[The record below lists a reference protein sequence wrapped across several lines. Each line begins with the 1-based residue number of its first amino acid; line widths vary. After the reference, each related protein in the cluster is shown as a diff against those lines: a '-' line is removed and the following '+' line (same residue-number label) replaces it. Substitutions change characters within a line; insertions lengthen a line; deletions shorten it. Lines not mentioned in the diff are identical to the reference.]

1 MRLVRFGEPG
11 AEAPGVLDA
20 DGVLRDASSLTADWD
35 GPSLAPERLAALA
48 RRTAD
53 LPAVAG
59 WDPGHP
65 AGSGG
70 VRLGAPVARPGKVVC
85 IGVNYA
91 DHAAESGMQTPSEPV
106 VFMKDPWTVV
116 GHRDTVLVPRGS
128 TKTDYEVE
136 LAVVIG
142 STARYL
148 DGPGDAL
155 AHVAGY
161 AVSHDVSER
170 FLQLEG
176 TGQWD
181 KGKSC
186 ETFNPLGPWLLTA
199 DEVPDPQA
207 LELRLSVNGEQRQHG
222 STAQMVFGVAALVHY
237 LSQVMVLHPGDV
249 INSGTPAGVA
259 LGFPD
264 PKPYLREGDVV
275 ECSISGPGADLGAQ
289 RTVMGQA

>member
-1 MRLVRFGEPG
+1 MRLVRFGAPG
-11 AEAPGVLDA
+11 AEVPGVLDG

-35 GPSLAPERLAALA
+35 GPSLAPDRLAALA
-48 RRTAD
+48 PRVAS
-53 LPAVAG
+53 LPAVDG
-59 WDPGHP
+59 WDPATGE
-65 AGSGG
+65 G
-70 VRLGAPVARPGKVVC
+70 VRLGPPVARPGKVVC

-91 DHAAESGMQTPSEPV
+91 DHAAESGMETPPEPV

-136 LAVVIG
+136 MAVVIG

-148 DGPGDAL
+148 ASPDDAL
-155 AHVAGY
+155 ACVAGY
-161 AVSHDVSER
+161 ATSHDVSER

-176 TGQWD
+176 TGTWD

-199 DEVPDPQA
+199 DEVPDPQD

-275 ECSISGPGADLGAQ
+275 ECSISGLGTQ

>member
-1 MRLVRFGEPG
+1 MRLVRFGAPG
-11 AEAPGVLDA
+11 AEVPGVLDG

-35 GPSLAPERLAALA
+35 GPSLAPDRLAALA
-48 RRTAD
+48 PRVAS
-53 LPAVAG
+53 LPAVDG
-59 WDPGHP
+59 WDPATG
-65 AGSGG
+65 GG
-70 VRLGAPVARPGKVVC
+70 VRLGPPVARPGKVVC

-91 DHAAESGMQTPSEPV
+91 DHAAESGMETPPEPV

-136 LAVVIG
+136 MAVVIG

-148 DGPGDAL
+148 ASPDDAL
-155 AHVAGY
+155 ACVAGY
-161 AVSHDVSER
+161 ATSHDVSER

-176 TGQWD
+176 TGTWD

-199 DEVPDPQA
+199 DEVPDPQD

-275 ECSISGPGADLGAQ
+275 ECSISGLGTQ

>member
-11 AEAPGVLDA
+11 AEVPGVLDV
-20 DGVLRDASSLTADWD
+20 DGVLRDASSLVADWD
-35 GPSLAPERLAALA
+35 GPSLAPDRLAALA
-48 RRTAD
+48 PRVAG

-59 WDPGHP
+59 WEPDHATTG
-65 AGSGG
+65 GG
-70 VRLGAPVARPGKVVC
+70 VRLGSPVARPGKVVC

-91 DHAAESGMQTPSEPV
+91 DHAAESGMETPAEPV

-128 TKTDYEVE
+128 VKTDYEVE

-142 STARYL
+142 ATARYL
-148 DGPGDAL
+148 DSPDDAL
-155 AHVAGY
+155 ACVAGY
-161 AVSHDVSER
+161 ATSHDVSER
-170 FLQLEG
+170 ALQLEG

-186 ETFNPLGPWLLTA
+186 ETFNPLGPWVLTA
-199 DEVPDPQA
+199 DEVPDPQD
-207 LELRLSVNGEQRQHG
+207 LELRLSVNGARRQHG
-222 STAQMVFGVAALVHY
+222 STAQMVFGVAHLVHY
-237 LSQVMVLHPGDV
+237 LSQIMVLHPGDV

-259 LGFPD
+259 LGHPD

-275 ECSISGPGADLGAQ
+275 ECSITGMGTQ